1 MQKIHSTIYSSQ
13 SALLLSAHPPC
24 ALFSFFE
31 IFTVLSDK
39 NNLQL
44 LSALHFLLKV
54 LCLTQDCF
62 TPLLWYCTATAIAI
76 LCYYIYVLFHPFLWK
91 FLTCS
96 KILNVLLWRYNW
108 GFAIYCM
115 CYSPLSA
122 MLLLLPLP
130 LPSFRFTALQCNPI
144 VQCTTTA
151 HTASSLPLLWCVI
164 CSVLSCPASSRGMYL
179 LLLSSIVKRG
189 GDGERATRIS
199 ERGELLQI
207 LNFMN
212 VANFTF
218 VQICATLLTT
228 YYCWVIHLGSALKC

>member
-1 MQKIHSTIYSSQ
+1 MVFFVAC
-13 SALLLSAHPPC
+13 ALLDSRLLHPL
-24 ALFSFFE
+24 AM
-31 IFTVLSDK
+31 VLHC
-39 NNLQL
+39 NCYCN
-44 LSALHFLLKV
+44 
-54 LCLTQDCF
+54 
-62 TPLLWYCTATAIAI
+62 PLLFIACAIP
-76 LCYYIYVLFHPFLWK
+76 PFLWK

-130 LPSFRFTALQCNPI
+130 LPSFRLAALQCNPI

-189 GDGERATRIS
+189 EEGGHPPAFQKGENCCKSSTSWMSAIS
-199 ERGELLQI
+199 HLSR
-207 LNFMN
+207 
-212 VANFTF
+212 F
-218 VQICATLLTT
+218 VQFISTTICVFVYL
-228 YYCWVIHLGSALKC
+228 